1 MFRFK
6 AFVLTRD
13 LFGRCSRVRLGHLC
27 FRSAMGDGRCDAKDG
42 IATDR
47 QSLLPSELDSQGG
60 TRGSLGSGNVT
71 LRVGVVDEG
80 YLVPRQEE
88 SLFLSH
94 ESNGLR
100 DPPWRLVAA
109 GP

>member
-1 MFRFK
+1 MGVSFQSFRLNPGLIWP
-6 AFVLTRD
+6 VLEGSSWPFM
-13 LFGRCSRVRLGHLC
+13 LS
-27 FRSAMGDGRCDAKDG
+27 FRDGRCDAKDG
-42 IATDR
+42 IATDDR
-47 QSLLPSELDSQGG
+47 QSLLSSELDSRGG
-60 TRGSLGSGNVT
+60 TRGSLGSGTVT
-71 LRVGVVDEG
+71 LRVGVVEEG
-80 YLVPRQEE
+80 CLVPRQEE

>member
-13 LFGRCSRVRLGHLC
+13 SFGRCEGSSWPFMLS
-27 FRSAMGDGRCDAKDG
+27 FRDGRCDAKDG

-60 TRGSLGSGNVT
+60 TRGSLGNGNVT
-71 LRVGVVDEG
+71 LRVGVVEEV